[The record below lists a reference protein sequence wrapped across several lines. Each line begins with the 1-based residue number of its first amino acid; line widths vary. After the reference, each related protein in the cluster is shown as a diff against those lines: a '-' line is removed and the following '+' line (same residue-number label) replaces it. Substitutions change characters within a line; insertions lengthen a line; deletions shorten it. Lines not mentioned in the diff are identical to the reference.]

1 MVLAWF
7 AGVAGQIIMVEV
19 TIKLPDHVARSFGE
33 TADLRSRRVM
43 EDTAIQEYR
52 AGRLTHRQ
60 VGEMLGLD
68 YWQAERFLAEQ
79 KVPLNYSLND
89 LEADRATLD
98 AILSRK

>member
-1 MVLAWF
+1 
-7 AGVAGQIIMVEV
+7 MVEV
-19 TIKLPDHVARSFGE
+19 TIKLPDNVARSFGE

-52 AGRLTHRQ
+52 AGRLSQRQ
-60 VGEMLGLD
+60 AGEMLGLD
-68 YWQAERFLAEQ
+68 YWQTERFFTEH

-98 AILSRK
+98 EILGRK